1 MQITLINGISLYNAM
16 ISGAKRIINERKV
29 LNKINVFPIADG
41 DTGNNMAYMMERII
55 LDAKPSEIGRASCRE
70 RV

>member
-41 DTGNNMAYMMERII
+41 DTGNNMAYMIDR
-55 LDAKPSEIGRASCRE
+55 KS
-70 RV
+70 VV